1 MPSERH
7 ILRKILIAIAA
18 AVLLLTLCAAWLL
31 ASEGGAHAVLSATVK
46 EPVQLHGVHG
56 RLIGP
61 LQIDRITIDSPAS
74 RIDLE
79 QVELDWQPSALLH
92 GLLHVTR
99 LHAAK
104 LSYTA
109 RIEQKSEPRKLP
121 DTLDLPLAL
130 QFDSIDLGSGA
141 IAWGPLDI
149 IRLGAAEFGL
159 AFDHARY
166 QFQLKRFSAQSDT
179 SGKSFGGKLTGE
191 AMLSTAKPYALRADF
206 TSDAGAAFGERKF
219 ASNGRIHVEGT
230 LAELAANVD
239 LALNGARAQGRGV
252 IRPFADKPLG
262 DTRIA
267 IHALD
272 LAAFS
277 AGLPQT
283 AIDADLAVTPDGS
296 GRIELHNAAAG
307 LYDQHKLPLDSL
319 RADIA
324 QREGKF
330 VFDGIAASLG
340 THKES
345 AGTVK
350 GGGRYA
356 DGGLSLA
363 LALDNVDLHRLDG
376 RARTTH
382 LAGKVELQHA
392 AGKQH
397 FSVDLTEPFGKR
409 HIALAAAG
417 TLGDTLLAVERA
429 DLRLGNGRLHAAGK
443 VELAERQAFA
453 LEGELQHL
461 QSKEFVQ
468 FANLPAF
475 DLNGKFSLHGTR
487 SPNLD
492 ADVVFHIGDSQLT
505 GRRLNGD
512 GEARLHGDRLVVP
525 TLVLAAG
532 DNRLEAHG
540 ELSNGNGQL
549 AFALTAPKL
558 EQLGAEF
565 GGAFTANGTARGT
578 IAQPRIIV
586 DWHGEQLVLPQQI
599 KLAATE
605 GKADVTIAR
614 RKTAYVE
621 RASVDGSVR
630 ELKAPSLQ
638 IASSA
643 LHLQFGSKADAP
655 LALDLRAEGI
665 ATSQFQATIFTA
677 NAQGTTA
684 NHRLHAQLAE
694 SGRDQRW
701 AIDTTG
707 GLRDTDHLPRWQGTI
722 DRLDAAGRFTAH
734 LAAPASLGIS
744 KERFALEQFR
754 LDANT
759 ASVTV
764 ERFVRDVHG
773 IVTRGRIDRLQLAEL
788 MKYAEQPPPVSSDLV
803 LDGDWDVSIAHS
815 VSGSVNLRRTSGD
828 IAMRNGTSVVLGL
841 NRLEAHAVARN
852 GMLNLQFNADGR
864 QLGHIELSAATDTA
878 SGDKRF
884 SIAQDAP
891 ITGTARI
898 DIPSLAWA
906 GPMINATA
914 VTAGRLQSEIAV
926 KGTLAQP
933 HIAGRI
939 AGSNLRL
946 YLGDS
951 GVDLRQGVLD
961 GEFENDTFN
970 LRQLAFGSNGGND
983 GNGGKL
989 SVSGPVAFAGG
1000 KPDAQL
1006 SLQAQRFMLLNR
1018 SDRKLTL
1025 SGTGKLAW
1033 ADGRAKATG
1042 AFAIDSGDIDI
1053 GREDMPQLSDD
1064 VVIVGREQK
1073 QSGGTKASVD
1083 IGVDLGS
1090 RLALHGRGLDAT
1102 LAGHVR
1108 LTAEP
1113 GTPLRAQGTVSVAKG
1128 TYTAYGR
1135 KLAIEQGVLRFSGA
1149 INNPALDILAM
1160 RRGEGQDV
1168 EAGVAVRGTVLAPR
1182 VTLVSEPAVPE
1193 AEKLS
1198 WLVLGHG
1205 LDTAGTTDL
1214 GALQSAAGALLSQGA
1229 ASTVSSHIATAFG
1242 LDDFK
1247 IATSQ
1252 DNLQQR
1258 IVTLG
1263 KRLSSRLYVSYE
1275 QSLQTATSVVLLR
1288 YALSD
1293 RLTVEAEA
1301 GTRGALSL
1309 LYNFMF
1315 D

>member
-1 MPSERH
+1 MPSRRY
-7 ILRKILIAIAA
+7 ILRNVVLAIIAVV
-18 AVLLLTLCAAWLL
+18 VLLALFATWLL
-31 ASEGGAHAVLSATVK
+31 ASESGAQAVLSAAVK
-46 EPVQLHGVHG
+46 APVQLHGVHG
-56 RLIGP
+56 RLVGP
-61 LQIDRITIDSPAS
+61 LQIDRITIDAPN
-74 RIDLE
+74 RRVDLE
-79 QVELDWQPSALLH
+79 QVELDWQPSALMH

-99 LHAAK
+99 LHAAR

-109 RIEQKSEPRKLP
+109 KIEQKSEALKLP
-121 DTLDLPLAL
+121 DTIDLPLAL
-130 QFDSIDLGSGA
+130 QFDSIDLDSGA
-141 IAWGPLDI
+141 IAWGPLDV

-159 AFDHARY
+159 AFDHTRY
-166 QFQLKRFSAQSDT
+166 QFRLKRFSAQSE
-179 SGKSFGGKLTGE
+179 SLGKSFGGKLMGD
-191 AMLSTAKPYALRADF
+191 AVLSAAKPYALRADF
-206 TSDAGAAFGERKF
+206 RSDAGAALGERKL
-219 ASNGRIHVEGT
+219 ASNGRIHAEGS
-230 LAELAANVD
+230 LAELATDID
-239 LALNGARAQGRGV
+239 LTLNSARIQGRSV
-252 IRPFADKPLG
+252 MRPFADRPLG
-262 DTRIA
+262 DTRLA
-267 IHALD
+267 AHAVD
-272 LAAFS
+272 LAAFG

-283 AIDADLAVTPDGS
+283 AIDVDLAVVANGS

-307 LYDQHKLPLDSL
+307 LYDRHKLPVESL
-319 RADIA
+319 RANIA

-330 VFDGIAASLG
+330 VFEGIAASLG
-340 THKES
+340 THKEP
-345 AGTVK
+345 AGIVK
-350 GGGRYA
+350 GGGSYA
-356 DGGLSLA
+356 DGGLSLS
-363 LALDNVDLHRLDG
+363 LMLGNVDLRRLDSRI
-376 RARTTH
+376 RATH
-382 LAGKVELQHA
+382 LDGKVELQHA
-392 AGKQH
+392 ADKQH
-397 FSVDLTEPFGKR
+397 FAIDLTEPFGKR
-409 HIALAAAG
+409 HLALAAAG

-429 DLRLGNGRLHAAGK
+429 ELRLGIGRLRASGK

-453 LEGELQHL
+453 LEGELEHL
-461 QSKEFVQ
+461 QSREFGQ
-468 FANLPAF
+468 FTNLPSF

-492 ADVVFHIGDSQLT
+492 ADLIFQIGDSELAGT
-505 GRRLNGD
+505 RLNGG
-512 GEARLHGDRLVVP
+512 GEARVHGDHLVVP
-525 TLVLAAG
+525 KFVLAAG

-549 AFALTAPKL
+549 AFSLAAPRL

-565 GGAFTANGTARGT
+565 GGTFTASGTAHGT
-578 IAQPRIIV
+578 LAQPHIV
-586 DWHGEQLVLPQQI
+586 AGWHGERLVLPQQI
-599 KLAATE
+599 RLAATD
-605 GKADVTIAR
+605 GKADITIDH
-614 RKTAYVE
+614 RKAVFVE
-621 RASVDGSVR
+621 HAVVDGAVH
-630 ELKAPSLQ
+630 ELKTPSLQ
-638 IASSA
+638 LASSS
-643 LHLQFGSKADAP
+643 LHTEFGSKADAP
-655 LALDLRAEGI
+655 LALDLRVDGI
-665 ATSQFQATIFTA
+665 ATPQFQATTFNAT
-677 NAQGTTA
+677 AQGTTA

-694 SGRDQRW
+694 SGKDQRW
-701 AIDTTG
+701 SMDATG
-707 GLRDTDHLPRWQGTI
+707 SLRDAERTPRWQGSI
-722 DRLDAAGRFTAH
+722 DRLEAAGRFVAR
-734 LAAPASLGIS
+734 LAAPATLSIS

-759 ASVTV
+759 AYITV
-764 ERFVRDVHG
+764 ERFLRDAHG
-773 IVTRGRIDRLQLAEL
+773 IATRGRIERLQVAEL
-788 MKYAEQPPPVSSDLV
+788 MKFAEQPPAVSSDLV
-803 LDGDWDVSIAHS
+803 LDGDWDVSIARS
-815 VSGSVNLRRTSGD
+815 ISGSVNLRRTSGD
-828 IAMRNGTSVVLGL
+828 VAMRNGASVALGL
-841 NRLEAHAVARN
+841 NRIEAHAVARN

-864 QLGHIELSAATDTA
+864 QLGHIELTASTDTA

-891 ITGTARI
+891 LTGSAHI

-914 VTAGRLQSEIAV
+914 VTDGRLQSEIAV

-946 YLGDS
+946 YLGDT

-961 GEFENDTFN
+961 GEFENDTLN
-970 LRQLAFGSNGGND
+970 LRRLAFGNNNGM
-983 GNGGKL
+983 L
-989 SVSGPVAFAGG
+989 SVSGPIAFANG

-1006 SLQAQRFMLLNR
+1006 NLQAQHFMLLNR

-1025 SGTGKLAW
+1025 SGNGKLAW
-1033 ADGRAKATG
+1033 AYGLAKATG
-1042 AFAIDSGDIDI
+1042 AFTIDSGDFDI
-1053 GREDMPQLSDD
+1053 GRQDMPQLSDD
-1064 VVIVGREQK
+1064 VVIVGRGQK
-1073 QSGGTKASVD
+1073 QAGSTKASVD
-1083 IGVDLGS
+1083 LGVDLGS
-1090 RLALHGRGLDAT
+1090 QVALHGRGLDAT

-1113 GTPLRAQGTVSVAKG
+1113 GTALRAQGTVSIAKG

-1288 YALSD
+1288 YTLSD

-1301 GTRGALSL
+1301 GTRSALSL